1 VLRCRTT
8 FQRFVAVG
16 LGRMSLPLSLDGQ
29 RFSVSAFQRFSVS
42 AFQRFSVSAFQRFSV
57 SAFQR
62 FAAIAFAGRIATL
75 ADGGSAVTQDPPY
88 TRRMAVCGRCG
99 ESNPERARFCLACG
113 ARLAEPEPSETRKTV
128 TVLFCDVT
136 GSTAIGE
143 ALDAESLRRVMSRY
157 FDRMQAVLERHGGTV
172 EKFIGDA
179 IMAVFGI
186 PSLHEDDGVRAVRAA
201 GEMRGALALLNDEL
215 DRDYGVRIAIRTGI
229 NTGEVVAGDPSAG
242 QKLVTGDA
250 VNVAARLEQ
259 AASPGDVLI
268 GPETHRLVR
277 DAARLEPVEPL
288 KLKGKSER
296 VAAWRLVE
304 LLPDVPAF
312 GRQLNAPFIGRADE
326 LLALER
332 ALVTAVQERSCMLAT
347 IVGPPGIG
355 KSRLARELVGSV
367 GESAR
372 VVVGRCLPYGDGITY
387 WPLAEIVRQV
397 AGTDARAGV
406 EQLAAGEA
414 EAGLIAARIASAIGA
429 ADTAG
434 PPEETAWS
442 FRKFLEALAHDR
454 PLLAIVDDIHWA
466 EPTLLDLLEYLVS
479 FSSGAPILLLC
490 LARPDIFELRPSWLE
505 PRPNSTLLTLK
516 PLSEAE
522 SERLIERLLAE
533 RDLSKLARGRIVEA
547 AAGNPL
553 FVEQMLAMQAEQSP
567 EDGELTI
574 PPTIQA
580 LLAARIDRLSP
591 WERAVIERASVEGR
605 MFHRSALA
613 ELLPNGARRGLGAH
627 LMSLIRKEFIRP
639 DQALFAGDDG
649 FRFGHILIRDAAHES
664 MPKQLRA
671 ELHERFADWLERKAG
686 KRAAEYEEI
695 IGYHLEQAFR
705 YRLQLG
711 PADVRARALATRGAV
726 HLRSAGERAVAR
738 GDMPGAA
745 NLLGRTVDLLPDND
759 PTRAELLPELGT
771 ALIEV
776 GELTR
781 ATSTLQL
788 ALEAARAAGEERAE
802 WRARL
807 GHALAQVWM
816 GASQQEAGAV
826 AEEAAQALARVGDEL
841 GVARAW
847 NLVALTR
854 FWGGSTAVA
863 EEAWSRALEH
873 SRRAQSPRE
882 EAHALTWL
890 LVASWAGPAPVEQAL
905 ARCREIV
912 ERAPTRQVEAF
923 ALLEQGPLLAMQGHF
938 AEARELFR
946 QGRAMLEDLGLVI
959 FVAGSSQEYFDL
971 EMLAGDPAAAEADL
985 RRACKTL
992 ERLGEKG
999 FLSTRA
1005 GCLAHALCAQGRY
1018 EEAVAYIELA
1028 ANSASADD
1036 ALTQAL
1042 WRSALAKVVARRGD
1056 IEEALKLAR
1065 EATAILEPTDWLSIR
1080 ADTLVDLA
1088 ETLRLADR
1096 PPEVRAALDKA
1107 VMLYERK
1114 GNVIAAGK
1122 ARELLDD
1129 LRTTP
1134 IA

>member
-1 VLRCRTT
+1 
-8 FQRFVAVG
+8 
-16 LGRMSLPLSLDGQ
+16 
-29 RFSVSAFQRFSVS
+29 
-42 AFQRFSVSAFQRFSV
+42 
-57 SAFQR
+57 
-62 FAAIAFAGRIATL
+62 
-75 ADGGSAVTQDPPY
+75 
-88 TRRMAVCGRCG
+88 MAVCGQCG
-99 ESNPERARFCLACG
+99 ESNPDRARFCLACG
-113 ARLAEPEPSETRKTV
+113 ARLAEPEPAESRKTV
-128 TVLFCDVT
+128 TILFCDVA

-143 ALDAESLRRVMSRY
+143 RLDAESLRRVMSRY
-157 FDRMQAVLERHGGTV
+157 FDGMEAVLERHGGTV

-186 PSLHEDDGVRAVRAA
+186 PTLHEDDAVRAVRAA
-201 GEMRGALALLNDEL
+201 SEMREALTLLNDEL
-215 DRDYGVRIAIRTGI
+215 DRDYRVRIATRIGI

-259 AASPGDVLI
+259 AALSGGVLV
-268 GPETHRLVR
+268 GAETHRLVR

-288 KLKGKSER
+288 QLKGKSER

-304 LLPDVPAF
+304 LLPDVPAIA
-312 GRQLNAPFIGRADE
+312 RRMDAPFIGRADE

-332 ALVTAVQERSCMLAT
+332 ALATAVRDRTCVLAT

-355 KSRLARELVGSV
+355 KSRIAHELAQSV

-397 AGTDARAGV
+397 AGGDARMGV
-406 EQLAAGEA
+406 EQLATGDS
-414 EAGLIAARIASAIGA
+414 EAGLIAARVASAIGA

-442 FRKFLEALAHDR
+442 FRKLLEALARDR

-479 FSSGAPILLLC
+479 FSTGAPILLVC

-505 PRPNSTLLTLK
+505 PRVNSTLLNIK

-522 SERLIERLLAE
+522 SEDLIERLLAK
-533 RDLSKLARGRIVEA
+533 RDLSQPARARIVEA

-567 EDGELTI
+567 EDGLTV

-591 WERAVIERASVEGR
+591 EERAVIERASVEGR

-613 ELLPNGARRGLGAH
+613 ELLPADARAALGTH

-639 DQALFAGDDG
+639 DQALFDGDDG

-664 MPKQLRA
+664 MPKQLRV

-686 KRAAEYEEI
+686 TRATEYEEI

-711 PADVRARALATRGAV
+711 PADARALTLATRAAER
-726 HLRSAGERAVAR
+726 LRSAGERAVVR

-745 NLLGRTVDLLPDND
+745 SLFGRTVDLLADDD
-759 PTRAELLPELGT
+759 PTRVSLLPELGM
-771 ALIEV
+771 ALIEI
-776 GELTR
+776 GELTQ
-781 ATSTLQL
+781 ATSTFQL
-788 ALEAARAAGEERAE
+788 ALEAAQAAGDERAE
-802 WRARL
+802 WRALL
-807 GHALAQVWM
+807 GHALTQVWL
-816 GASQQEAGAV
+816 GASQEKAAAV
-826 AEEAAQALARVGDEL
+826 AEEAAQALARLGDEL

-847 NLVALTR
+847 NLVALSR
-854 FWGGSTAVA
+854 FWLGSTAFA
-863 EEAWSRALEH
+863 EEAWRRALEH
-873 SRRAQSPRE
+873 SRRARSPRE
-882 EAHALTWL
+882 EAQVLTWL
-890 LVASWAGPAPVEQAL
+890 LIATWAGPAPVEQAL
-905 ARCREIV
+905 ARCREIG

-923 ALLEQGPLLAMQGHF
+923 ALLEHGPLLAMQGRF
-938 AEARELFR
+938 AEARKLFR
-946 QGRAMLEDLGLVI
+946 QGRAMLEDLGLAI
-959 FVAGSSQEYFDL
+959 FVAGSSQENFDL
-971 EMLAGDPAAAEADL
+971 EMLAGDPEAAEDDL
-985 RRACKTL
+985 RRACDTL

-1005 GCLAHALCAQGRY
+1005 GLLAHALCAQGRY
-1018 EEAVAYIELA
+1018 EEADIFIELA
-1028 ANSASADD
+1028 VNSASADD
-1036 ALTQAL
+1036 RLTQAL
-1042 WRSALAKVVARRGD
+1042 WRSARAKVVASGGD
-1056 IEEALKLAR
+1056 IEEALGLAR
-1065 EATAILEPTDWLSIR
+1065 EAVAMLEPTDWLVIR
-1080 ADTLVDLA
+1080 ADALVGLA

-1096 PPEVRAALDKA
+1096 FAEARDALDEA
-1107 VMLYERK
+1107 VMLYEQK

-1122 ARELLDD
+1122 ARELLDE
-1129 LRTTP
+1129 LRPTP
-1134 IA
+1134 FT